1 MSDHERALETLSDL
15 SRRLEESAGRLRSDD
30 LAPGRGDA
38 VAGECAELASQA
50 AVELDRL
57 TRLAAGD
64 PARPGQEELL

>member
-1 MSDHERALETLSDL
+1 MNDHDAAQQRLSEL

-30 LAPGRGDA
+30 LEPDEAMQ

-57 TRLAAGD
+57 TRVAPGD
-64 PARPGQEELL
+64 PAPGQEELL